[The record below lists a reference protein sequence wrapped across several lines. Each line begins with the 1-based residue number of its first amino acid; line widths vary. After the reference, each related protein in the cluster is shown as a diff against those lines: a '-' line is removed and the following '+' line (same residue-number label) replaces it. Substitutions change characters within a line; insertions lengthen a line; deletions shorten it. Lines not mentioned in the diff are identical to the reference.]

1 MGKNYGPHL
10 VVGAIVFC
18 MKAGGMGRL
27 TQGDGMKERT
37 KYMVTGSLA
46 GLANGFF
53 GAGGGLF
60 LVPLFIGWVG
70 LEQRRAFATSVAVVV
85 FLSGAALASYWLHGG
100 VQVSLALPY
109 LVGGMIG
116 GLVSGRLFERIP
128 VLWLHRGFGLLVL
141 YGGLRAV
148 LLG

>member
-1 MGKNYGPHL
+1 ME
-10 VVGAIVFC
+10 
-18 MKAGGMGRL
+18 RL
-27 TQGDGMKERT
+27 SQGDWMKERT
-37 KYMVTGSLA
+37 KYMVTGGLA

-70 LEQRRAFATSVAVVV
+70 LEQRRAFATSVAVVL
-85 FLSGAALASYWLHGG
+85 FLSGAALVSYWLHGG
-100 VQVSLALPY
+100 VSVSLALPY
-109 LVGGMIG
+109 LAG
-116 GLVSGRLFERIP
+116 GLVGGLMSGRVFERIP
-128 VLWLHRGFGLLVL
+128 VTWLHRGFGFLVV

>member
-1 MGKNYGPHL
+1 
-10 VVGAIVFC
+10 
-18 MKAGGMGRL
+18 
-27 TQGDGMKERT
+27 
-37 KYMVTGSLA
+37 MVTGGLA

-70 LEQRRAFATSVAVVV
+70 LEQRRAFATSVAVVL
-85 FLSGAALASYWLHGG
+85 FLSGAALVSYWLHGG

-116 GLVSGRLFERIP
+116 GMASGRLFERIP